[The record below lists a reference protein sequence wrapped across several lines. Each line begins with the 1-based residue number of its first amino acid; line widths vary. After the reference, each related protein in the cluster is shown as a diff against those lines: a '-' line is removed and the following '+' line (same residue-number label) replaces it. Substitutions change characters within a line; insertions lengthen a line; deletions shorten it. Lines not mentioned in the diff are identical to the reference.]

1 MKRQEKAV
9 DGNGVRRGLVGMMIL
24 PVSIGIDDLSSTLF
38 TSPISSPPYSLPR
51 LPSRPVLPDLSLVL
65 SLSPVP
71 DESCVHVDCAGGCDF
86 ECILDYGPLSSEYVE
101 CVDFCINVC
110 LSLKSLFGR
119 GKPDISASLNCRNFV
134 RNVFG
139 LSLLDTNS
147 DIPVVELGYFED
159 QIN

>member
-1 MKRQEKAV
+1 MKRRESCGRKWCTLGTC
-9 DGNGVRRGLVGMMIL
+9 GN
-24 PVSIGIDDLSSTLF
+24 DDLSSTLF
-38 TSPISSPPYSLPR
+38 TSPISSPPYSLTP

-71 DESCVHVDCAGGCDF
+71 DESCVHVDCARGCDF
-86 ECILDYGPLSSEYVE
+86 ECILDYGPLSSESME

-119 GKPDISASLNCRNFV
+119 GKPEISASL
-134 RNVFG
+134 NVFG
-139 LSLLDTNS
+139 LSLSLFDTNS